1 MATLAGRLGGAARGA
16 KAPVRLPQE
25 GGREKLIDRIGQLA
39 GVALATSVLLGLVHK
54 PSLSS
59 GLWSNA

>member
-1 MATLAGRLGGAARGA
+1 
-16 KAPVRLPQE
+16 
-25 GGREKLIDRIGQLA
+25 
-39 GVALATSVLLGLVHK
+39 VALATSVLLGLVHK